1 MEPPTRPPI
10 RIPKV
15 AEMVAN
21 ALRRQIVT
29 GEYEVGEVLPNEG
42 ELMASFD
49 VARTT
54 IRDAFRVLETEG
66 LLEVRR
72 GGGGG
77 GRVRAP
83 GTAMVADYAALLLQF
98 EGATL
103 EDVHTAR
110 MLIEAPA
117 AGLLARARDP
127 ETIATLQAILDKEA
141 AAVEEDDLIRAEGR
155 FHRAVVELTG
165 NRALSLLSAVAN
177 NIVAGQIA
185 RRVDGMRTRSGVI
198 GTTGLA
204 DAHRAHVR
212 LVKLVASGDDVE
224 AEKLWRRHLEAATE
238 ELARHPRAAR
248 TVIDLLP

>member
-1 MEPPTRPPI
+1 MDPPTRPPI

-15 AEMVAN
+15 AEVVAN

-72 GGGGG
+72 GAGGG

-83 GTAMVADYAALLLQF
+83 GAGMVADYAALLLQF
-98 EGATL
+98 ERATL

-110 MLIEAPA
+110 TLIEAPA

-127 ETIATLQAILDKEA
+127 EAIAALQAILDEEVA
-141 AAVEEDDLIRAEGR
+141 AADEDDLIRAEGR
-155 FHRAVVELTG
+155 FHRAIVELTG
-165 NRALSLLSAVAN
+165 NRPLALLSAVAN

-185 RRVDGMRTRSGVI
+185 RRVEKSRPRSGAI
-198 GTTGLA
+198 DTSALA

-212 LVKLVASGDDVE
+212 LVKLVAAGEDVD

-238 ELARHPRAAR
+238 ELGRHPRAAR